1 VKAIFYNLL
10 AWAIL
15 PFMDTI
21 AKYLSSDL
29 SFFQITWAR
38 YFFTVLFTLPFMFF
52 FFRKNLTWTTQPK
65 LQIFRGLTL
74 LFANVLFFYSI
85 SVISMA
91 KALTLAFVA
100 PLITTA
106 LSPFFL
112 GEKVGFKRW
121 SAVIVG
127 FIGSLI
133 VIRPGFIEFNLA
145 SVAALGTGFFYGI
158 YLIITRKLHRSDS
171 PLLTLLLTGVVGF
184 VVASFLVPVVWINPT
199 FNQWSLL
206 ALMGIFACLGHLFLI
221 LSLKYADASKLAPFG
236 YFEIVTNIILGYYF
250 FSDFPDFWM
259 WIGLLIIISSGIYI
273 TIRERSRGVYI
284 PFKGP

>member
-1 VKAIFYNLL
+1 MKAISYNLL

-21 AKYLSSDL
+21 AKYLSAEL

-38 YFFTVLFTLPFMFF
+38 YFFTVFFTLPFMFF
-52 FFRKNLTWTTQPK
+52 FFRKNLTMSTQPK
-65 LQIFRGLTL
+65 LQLFRGLTL
-74 LFANVLFFYSI
+74 FCANVLFFYSI
-85 SVISMA
+85 SIISMA

-106 LSPFFL
+106 LSPIFL
-112 GEKVGFKRW
+112 GEKVGFRRW
-121 SAVIVG
+121 SAVIIG

-158 YLIITRKLHRSDS
+158 YLVITRKLHTSDS
-171 PLLTLLLTGVVGF
+171 PLLTLLLTGVVGA
-184 VVASFLVPVVWINPT
+184 VIGSFIVPIVWVNPT

-236 YFEIVTNIILGYYF
+236 YFEIVTNVILGYYF
-250 FSDFPDFWM
+250 FSDFPHYWT
-259 WIGLLIIISSGIYI
+259 WVGLSIIICSGVYI
-273 TIRERSRGVYI
+273 SFRERSGVI
-284 PFKGP
+284 VK

>member
-1 VKAIFYNLL
+1 MKAIFYNLL

-21 AKYLSSDL
+21 AKYLSSEL

-38 YFFTVLFTLPFMFF
+38 YFFTVFFTLPFMFF
-52 FFRKNLTWTTQPK
+52 FFRKNLTWTSQPK

-74 LFANVLFFYSI
+74 FFANILFFYSI
-85 SVISMA
+85 SIISMA

-106 LSPFFL
+106 LSPIFL
-112 GEKVGFKRW
+112 GEKVGLRRW

-127 FIGSLI
+127 FVGSLI

-145 SVAALGTGFFYGI
+145 SIAALGTGFFYGI
-158 YLIITRKLHRSDS
+158 YLIITRKLHSSDS
-171 PLLTLLLTGVVGF
+171 PLLTLLLTGVVGG

-236 YFEIVTNIILGYYF
+236 YFEIITNVILGYYF
-250 FSDFPDFWM
+250 FGDFPHYWTWVGFA
-259 WIGLLIIISSGIYI
+259 IIVCS
-273 TIRERSRGVYI
+273 GVYI
-284 PFKGP
+284 SFRERVGILVK

>member
-1 VKAIFYNLL
+1 VRAIFYNLL

-112 GEKVGFKRW
+112 GEKVGFRRW

>member
-1 VKAIFYNLL
+1 VKAIFYNIL

-21 AKYLSSDL
+21 AKYLSSEI

-38 YFFTVLFTLPFMFF
+38 YFFTVFFTLPFMFL
-52 FFRKNLTWTTQPK
+52 FFRKNLTWTTQPQ

-74 LFANVLFFYSI
+74 LFANILFFYSI
-85 SVISMA
+85 SIISMA

-112 GEKVGFKRW
+112 GEKVGFRRW
-121 SAVIVG
+121 SAVIIG

-133 VIRPGFIEFNLA
+133 VIRPGFIELNLA
-145 SVAALGTGFFYGI
+145 SFAALGTGFFYGI
-158 YLIITRKLHRSDS
+158 YLIITRRLHSSDS
-171 PLLTLLLTGVVGF
+171 PLLTLLLTGVVGAIVSSFF
-184 VVASFLVPVVWINPT
+184 VPFVWINLT
-199 FNQWSLL
+199 FTQWSLL

-221 LSLKYADASKLAPFG
+221 LSLRLADASKLAPFG

-250 FSDFPDFWM
+250 FGDFPHFWT
-259 WIGLLIIISSGIYI
+259 WVGLTIIICSGIYI
-273 TIRERSRGVYI
+273 FLREKKI
-284 PFKGP
+284 ELI

>member
-1 VKAIFYNLL
+1 
-10 AWAIL
+10 
-15 PFMDTI
+15 MDTI
-21 AKYLSSDL
+21 AKYLSADL

-38 YFFTVLFTLPFMFF
+38 YFFTVFFTLPFMFF
-52 FFRKNLTWTTQPK
+52 FFRKNLTWSSQPK
-65 LQIFRGLTL
+65 LQTFRGLTL
-74 LFANVLFFYSI
+74 FCANVLFFYSI

-106 LSPFFL
+106 LSPIFL
-112 GEKVGFKRW
+112 SEKVGFKRW
-121 SAVIVG
+121 SAVVVG

-158 YLIITRKLHRSDS
+158 YLVITRKLHTSDS
-171 PLLTLLLTGVVGF
+171 PLLTLLLTGVVGAIIGSF
-184 VVASFLVPVVWINPT
+184 VVPLVWVNPT

-206 ALMGIFACLGHLFLI
+206 ALMGIFACLGHFFLI

-236 YFEIVTNIILGYYF
+236 YFEIVTNVMLGYYF
-250 FSDFPDFWM
+250 FGDFPNYWT
-259 WIGLLIIISSGIYI
+259 WTGLTIIVFSGIYI
-273 TIRERSRGVYI
+273 SIRDRSSVLLR
-284 PFKGP
+284 

>member
-1 VKAIFYNLL
+1 MKAIFYNLL

-29 SFFQITWAR
+29 SFLQITWAR
-38 YFFTVLFTLPFMFF
+38 YFFTVFFTLPFMFF
-52 FFRKNLTWTTQPK
+52 FFRKNLTWSSQPR

-74 LFANVLFFYSI
+74 FFANILFFYSI
-85 SVISMA
+85 SIISMA

-106 LSPFFL
+106 LSPIFL
-112 GEKVGFKRW
+112 GEKVGFRRW
-121 SAVIVG
+121 AAVIIG

-145 SVAALGTGFFYGI
+145 TIAALGTGFFYGI
-158 YLIITRKLHRSDS
+158 YLVITRKLHSSDS
-171 PLLTLLLTGVVGF
+171 PLLTLLLTGVVGAF
-184 VVASFLVPVVWINPT
+184 IGSFIVPVVWVNPT
-199 FNQWSLL
+199 FDQWSLL
-206 ALMGIFACLGHLFLI
+206 ALMGIFACLGHVFLI

-236 YFEIVTNIILGYYF
+236 YFEIVTNVALGYYF
-250 FSDFPDFWM
+250 FSDFPHYWT
-259 WIGLLIIISSGIYI
+259 WLGLSIIICS
-273 TIRERSRGVYI
+273 GVYI
-284 PFKGP
+284 SLRERAGIIIK

>member
-1 VKAIFYNLL
+1 MKAIFYNLL

-21 AKYLSSDL
+21 AKYLSSEL

-52 FFRKNLTWTTQPK
+52 FFRKNLTWSTQPK

-74 LFANVLFFYSI
+74 LFANILFFYSI
-85 SVISMA
+85 SIISMA

-106 LSPFFL
+106 LSPIFL
-112 GEKVGFKRW
+112 GEKVGVRRW
-121 SAVIVG
+121 SAVIIG
-127 FIGSLI
+127 FVGSLI
-133 VIRPGFIEFNLA
+133 VIQPGFIEFNLA
-145 SVAALGTGFFYGI
+145 SISALGTGFFYGI
-158 YLIITRKLHRSDS
+158 YLVITRKLHSSDS
-171 PLLTLLLTGVVGF
+171 PLLTLLLTGVVGA
-184 VVASFLVPVVWINPT
+184 VLASFFVPVVWINPT

-236 YFEIVTNIILGYYF
+236 YFEIVTNVILGYYF
-250 FSDFPDFWM
+250 FGDFPHYWT
-259 WIGLLIIISSGIYI
+259 WVGLAIIVCSGIYI
-273 TIRERSRGVYI
+273 SLRERSALSN
-284 PFKGP
+284 